1 MRPGYVPGAMT
12 RVVDPILLTGASG
25 YVGSHLLAALAAR
38 GLTVRALTRR
48 PERAAFPDGTD
59 VRRGDA
65 FSGDGLDEALAGCRT
80 AYYLIHSMGGGDEDF
95 AARDRRA
102 ARTFATKAKAAGVE
116 RVVYLGGLGGD
127 ESRSEHLRS
136 RNEVAEVL
144 AEHGPPV
151 VHVRAAM
158 VIGTG
163 SASFEIVRH
172 LVDRLPLMIAPRWV
186 ETRTQPVAIEDAVK
200 TLIAVAELDDAPA
213 EVQLGGA
220 DVLTYREMMS
230 RYAQLAGRRRRALLK
245 VPMFTP
251 RLSSYWVALVTPV
264 ELGVVQPLVEG
275 LGQEMLVTEPPPP
288 GVNDDPL
295 GFDDAVRAAL

>member
-1 MRPGYVPGAMT
+1 MT
-12 RVVDPILLTGASG
+12 RVSDPILLTGASG

-38 GLTVRALTRR
+38 DLEVRALTRR
-48 PERAAFPDGTD
+48 PDTAGLPDGTD
-59 VRRGDA
+59 VRKGDA
-65 FSGDGLDEALAGCRT
+65 LSGDGLDEALDGCRT
-80 AYYLIHSMGGGDEDF
+80 AYYLIHSMGGDDQDF
-95 AARDRRA
+95 AARDRDA
-102 ARTFATKAKAAGVE
+102 ARTFATAAKRAGVE
-116 RVVYLGGLGGD
+116 RVIYLGGLGGD
-127 ESRSEHLRS
+127 ESQSAHLRS
-136 RNEVAEVL
+136 RNEVAGVL
-144 AEHGPPV
+144 AEHGPPL

-186 ETRTQPVAIEDAVK
+186 ETRTQPVAIADAVRA
-200 TLIAVAELDDAPA
+200 LIAVAETDEVPA

-230 RYAQLAGRRRRALLK
+230 RYATLAGRRRRVLLK

-264 ELGVVQPLVEG
+264 DLGVIQPLVEG
-275 LGQEMLVTEPPPP
+275 LGQEMLVTDPPPP
-288 GVNDDPL
+288 GLNDAPM
-295 GFDDAVRAAL
+295 GFDAAVGAAL

>member
-1 MRPGYVPGAMT
+1 MT
-12 RVVDPILLTGASG
+12 HVADPILLTGASG
-25 YVGSHLLAALAAR
+25 YVGSHLLAALAR
-38 GLTVRALTRR
+38 TDHDVRALTRR
-48 PERAAFPDGTD
+48 PETADLPAGTD

-65 FSGDGLDEALAGCRT
+65 LSGEGLDEALEGCRT
-80 AYYLIHSMGGGDEDF
+80 AYYLIHSMGDAGGEEDF

-102 ARTFATKAKAAGVE
+102 ARTFATAARRAGVR

-127 ESRSEHLRS
+127 ASSSEHLRS
-136 RNEVAEVL
+136 RNETAGVL
-144 AEHGPPV
+144 AEHGPPL

-158 VIGTG
+158 VIGSG

-172 LVDRLPLMIAPRWV
+172 LVDRLPFMIAPLWV
-186 ETRTQPVAIEDAVK
+186 ETRTQPVAIADAVK
-200 TLIAVAELDDAPA
+200 ALIAVAEAEHAPA

-230 RYAQLAGRRRRALLK
+230 RYAALAGRRKRLLLK

-264 ELGVVQPLVEG
+264 QLGLIQPLVEG

-288 GVNDDPL
+288 GVNDHPM
-295 GFDDAVRAAL
+295 GFDEAVRAAM